1 MRVKDL
7 EKKMS
12 DKEHSHRDQMKKI
25 RNKMQSKLK
34 IDKIGYEKQMKMLKI
49 QLNQTKLL
57 AQRNSGD
64 GDVRMVSKLEN
75 EIQKLRT
82 KEKDLLNRLNRITFS
97 FKKVDMQR
105 EKNMSQLK
113 EQLEVKSREVHRM
126 EKVWF

>member
-1 MRVKDL
+1 
-7 EKKMS
+7 
-12 DKEHSHRDQMKKI
+12 
-25 RNKMQSKLK
+25 
-34 IDKIGYEKQMKMLKI
+34 MLKI